1 MMKDWEELFGG
12 RLRGMNVAILKAST
26 GEVVL
31 TKNFDTWESGEN
43 SDNLAAAIEH
53 ATPGHIVLVA
63 VSDEATRYLNTR
75 AKRALRALGSQK
87 IHHLG
92 YRDSWAM
99 VGIKG
104 IAPGNAIEHLN
115 NFAPAEISTHYKL
128 QASEKLGVQISAK
141 SAGYSVGNFAEISID
156 GEVITISQEG
166 YNRGLNVIII
176 DERNGAVLHK
186 EIFDTSASEYTGI
199 AQADAFANLI
209 HSLPSGR
216 IVAIAAKEDAVEAL
230 TDSAKEAC
238 ESIGSTLIRQI
249 QYRGSWAFIGRKGG
263 SNGNVAEVGSNTEPV
278 ESTFWLPAVS
288 VQDSVKVCS
297 IAVSSRGLSTDIAV
311 NQETLDDRQRG
322 ITVVTLEDT
331 VCAIDESATFD
342 THGSTSASDA
352 LAAFITKIPPGRI
365 VAATVC
371 DEASTH
377 LTEKAKL
384 ALESIGS
391 ILIRRLTYR
400 GAWAI
405 VGRKGAAPGSVPE
418 VMNPNS
424 AAIAA
429 VQRLRD
435 RYVTSVMVQSA
446 GFLVGNYYNILVNE
460 QRVPISCSRCRD
472 GCGDCRGMN
481 VVVLD
486 ESSGNVLHENDFD
499 THGYTSRSEAFASF
513 INSLANGA
521 IIVIAIKDEAKNRL
535 TESAM
540 QAIES
545 LGSNLIRQIQ
555 YRGSWAMVS
564 KKGDER
570 ALVEAGSNT
579 AAVQVTS
586 WIPKDPSLSND
597 CIIAVHSSGFG
608 KGLNTQITVKGTKT
622 QNGYGR
628 GITVAIVDETTCITE
643 KSTSFDTHASTS
655 QADNLAE
662 LIMESPTGR
671 IIVATVWDSGS
682 VQLTENAKLALQSI
696 GSAQIRNLGHRDA
709 WAIIGQKGLPPG
721 SVPEVLH
728 PSSASLE
735 ARVRLSDST
744 CEDAFYKLN
753 CLAVKESSILA

>member
-1 MMKDWEELFGG
+1 MMKDWEEIFGG
-12 RLRGMNVAILKAST
+12 RLRGMNVALLKAST

-31 TKNFDTWESGEN
+31 TKNFDTWASGDN

-53 ATPGHIVLVA
+53 ATPGHILLVA

-92 YRDSWAM
+92 SHGSWTM

-104 IAPGNAIEHLN
+104 IASGNAIEHLN
-115 NFAPAEISTHYKL
+115 NSAPAKISTQYKL

-186 EIFDTSASEYTGI
+186 EIFDTSASVYTGI

-230 TDSAKEAC
+230 TESAKEAC
-238 ESIGSTLIRQI
+238 ESIGSILIRQI

-263 SNGNVAEVGSNTEPV
+263 SNGSVAEVGSNTEPV

-288 VQDSVKVCS
+288 VQDSVEVCS

-322 ITVVTLEDT
+322 ITVVTLEDI
-331 VCAIDESATFD
+331 VCATDESATFD

-429 VQRLRD
+429 VQRLQHRN
-435 RYVTSVMVQSA
+435 VTSVMVQSA
-446 GFLVGNYYNILVNE
+446 GYLVGNYYNILVNE
-460 QRVPISCSRCRD
+460 DVVPKSCINIYSY
-472 GCGDCRGMN
+472 CRGMN

-486 ESSGNVLHENDFD
+486 ESSGNVLHEDSFD
-499 THGYTSRSEAFASF
+499 THAHTSRSEAFASF

-521 IIVIAIKDEAKNRL
+521 IIVIAIKDAATYSL

-545 LGSNLIRQIQ
+545 LGSNLIRQSQ
-555 YRGSWAMVS
+555 NRGSWAMVS

-643 KSTSFDTHASTS
+643 KSTSFDTYASTS

-696 GSAQIRNLGHRDA
+696 GSAQIRNLGHQDA